1 MATHFPFDVASV
13 QRVIALAESLPFAAG
28 EFDALLPF
36 NALHHFDL
44 PAFLGEAARVV
55 RPSGALL
62 LYTRTPEQNRRKVW
76 GRFFP
81 EFVARETRLHSER
94 RLRTAMAA
102 TGCFQTI
109 RLHPVSE
116 GLTKRE
122 PVERRTEGGYCRSRR
137 PLLAFLSLATMSDF
151 LDRLTAALVDRYTIE
166 RELGAGGMA
175 TVYLA
180 EDLKHRRKVAIKI
193 LRPELAAILGPDRFL
208 REIEI
213 AAKLNHPHILPLHD
227 SGQVVASPQ
236 DRAQADASPPGDPER
251 VSGGEVCLYYVMPYV
266 AGESLRG
273 KINREKQLPIDEAIR
288 ITEQVASAL
297 DYAHRQGV
305 IHRDIKPE
313 NVLLHEDV
321 AMVMD
326 FGIALA
332 ARHVSEAR
340 LTETGLSI
348 GTPAYMSPEQVSG
361 ERALDARCDV
371 YSLGAVL
378 YEMLTGET
386 PYTGATAQVIMAKQ
400 ATDPVPSVQRIRST
414 VPASVDTAL
423 ERALAKA
430 PADRWTGTGEFARQ
444 LRTGHGAG
452 DAPRRGVT
460 GAAGGRRTRT
470 AFFGIAALLAAAG
483 AAWFLIPRAPAT
495 EFPDADPAVLTVLP
509 FEVRGSDEFAY
520 LREGMVDL
528 VSTKLDG
535 VGGLRVVD
543 PHASLALVAE
553 PSAGPTTAHEALRL
567 SATLGAGRALR
578 GSVVLVEGSL
588 QVRASVYGPGDDDR
602 IDASV
607 TGPADRLFEL
617 VDELVRTLVAGGL
630 IAEEAPLSSLEGL
643 TTASNEALRLYLTGI
658 QNFRIGRGTQEDFG
672 LLTQAVALDSTFA
685 LASYWAGYV
694 ATYDEIE
701 DPEPHFRLA
710 LRHQDRLG
718 QRDRMRLTA
727 ALAGAEGRQVD
738 AIRLYEAFVGRYPDD
753 LAGWFQLGEQLAH
766 TGQFE
771 GRTLAEARPAYER
784 AIALDPALAPAYY
797 HLSHIG
803 GLQGDSV
810 ALRVWATRLD
820 SLGVDSLWIALAE
833 FVRALVTGD
842 SSAIQLPFDRI
853 RVVESDIPAAVL
865 AGSMG
870 QLLGATLEHA
880 PRASRALIREFGARA
895 FTDTAQTVAARR
907 AARIESASGRF
918 DAAEST
924 LWNVEGELGTVLPQ
938 DLAWIALHPASRS
951 AERSEAAFRALSD
964 MSPSPG
970 TGEAAARHYLLA
982 RLALRLGRT
991 GTFDGNRAALR
1002 DFEPDSPE
1010 IGRFAGDLATELDAI
1025 AGRAG
1030 GDPAHALESL
1040 LEATYWE
1047 RAQSWLGV
1055 PERTYLAGRLPDRF
1069 PMFLRA
1075 ELLREASQDSA
1086 AAHWY
1091 RVAADGVWHRGP
1103 ALMGLAEIRARQGAS
1118 KEAADLY
1125 QRVVALWA
1133 DGDAELNELL
1143 EVLRDRIA
1151 VLR

>member
-1 MATHFPFDVASV
+1 
-13 QRVIALAESLPFAAG
+13 
-28 EFDALLPF
+28 
-36 NALHHFDL
+36 
-44 PAFLGEAARVV
+44 
-55 RPSGALL
+55 
-62 LYTRTPEQNRRKVW
+62 
-76 GRFFP
+76 
-81 EFVARETRLHSER
+81 
-94 RLRTAMAA
+94 
-102 TGCFQTI
+102 
-109 RLHPVSE
+109 
-116 GLTKRE
+116 
-122 PVERRTEGGYCRSRR
+122 
-137 PLLAFLSLATMSDF
+137 MSDF
-151 LDRLTAALVDRYTIE
+151 LDRLAAALADRYTIE

-180 EDLKHRRKVAIKI
+180 KDLKHRRKVAIKI

-227 SGQVVASPQ
+227 SGQGSTSPHDQ
-236 DRAQADASPPGDPER
+236 AQSA
-251 VSGGEVCLYYVMPYV
+251 GGEVFLYYVMPYV
-266 AGESLRG
+266 AGESLRD
-273 KINREKQLPIDEAIR
+273 KINREKQLAIDEAIR

-313 NVLLHEDV
+313 NVLLHEGV

-332 ARHVSEAR
+332 VSHVHGER

-361 ERALDARCDV
+361 EHVLDARCDV

-386 PYTGATAQVIMAKQ
+386 PYTGATAQVLMAKQ
-400 ATDPVPSVQRIRST
+400 ATDPVPSAQRVRPT
-414 VPASVDTAL
+414 VPGPLDTAL
-423 ERALAKA
+423 QRALAKV

-444 LRTGHGAG
+444 LHTGLSAG
-452 DAPRRGVT
+452 DAPGRGVA

-470 AFFGIAALLAAAG
+470 ATFGLAALLAAAA

-495 EFPDADPAVLTVLP
+495 DFPDSDPAVLTVLP

-543 PHASLALVAE
+543 PHSSLALVAE

-602 IDASV
+602 IDATV
-607 TGPADRLFEL
+607 AGPADRLFEL

-630 IAEEAPLSSLEGL
+630 ITEETPLSSLEGL
-643 TTASNEALRLYLTGI
+643 TTGSNEALRLYLTGI
-658 QNFRIGRGTQEDFG
+658 QNFRVGRGTQQSFG

-685 LASYWAGYV
+685 LASYWAGY
-694 ATYDEIE
+694 AAAYDEIE
-701 DPEPHFRLA
+701 DPVPHFQLA

-718 QRDRMRLTA
+718 QRDRMRLQA
-727 ALAGAEGRQVD
+727 ALAGGEGRQAD
-738 AIRLYEAFVGRYPDD
+738 AIRLYEALVERYPDD

-803 GLQGDSV
+803 GLQRDSV

-895 FTDTAQTVAARR
+895 FTDTARTVAARR

-918 DAAEST
+918 DAAENRT
-924 LWNVEGELGTVLPQ
+924 R
-938 DLAWIALHPASRS
+938 DR
-951 AERSEAAFRALSD
+951 AAAGPGLDR
-964 MSPSPG
+964 PSPCESLG
-970 TGEAAARHYLLA
+970 RAKRGGVPS
-982 RLALRLGRT
+982 ALRRESFFGNGR
-991 GTFDGNRAALR
+991 GCCPALPAGAACA
-1002 DFEPDSPE
+1002 E
-1010 IGRFAGDLATELDAI
+1010 AGA
-1025 AGRAG
+1025 
-1030 GDPAHALESL
+1030 
-1040 LEATYWE
+1040 Y
-1047 RAQSWLGV
+1047 
-1055 PERTYLAGRLPDRF
+1055 GRLR
-1069 PMFLRA
+1069 
-1075 ELLREASQDSA
+1075 
-1086 AAHWY
+1086 W
-1091 RVAADGVWHRGP
+1091 
-1103 ALMGLAEIRARQGAS
+1103 
-1118 KEAADLY
+1118 
-1125 QRVVALWA
+1125 
-1133 DGDAELNELL
+1133 
-1143 EVLRDRIA
+1143 
-1151 VLR
+1151 